1 MAQCVESNETLC
13 TKFLNDLA
21 PARHKVAVATDP
33 ERSEGV
39 REGTA
44 EGWQYARRA

>member
-33 ERSEGV
+33 DHREGV
-39 REGTA
+39 RKAQGG
-44 EGWQYARRA
+44 GWGA